1 MKSFWL
7 LVAHLLLI
15 ASSQISFQIPPSS
28 RPLISAETHQYID
41 SLVKNSSGLAVAVV
55 RRTSDG
61 KWEKEFGSY
70 GVATETG
77 KPVTPSTVFAIAS
90 NSKLFLALSVGLL
103 ISNETL
109 ANKRGQK
116 LKWTSK
122 PVDVFKGT
130 GLWGL
135 WDKDAE
141 RLVNFQDML
150 SHRTGLPRHDMS
162 ASPKPVSQLRY
173 LRPSAEVRQTFQYNN
188 LMYEALS
195 LLPSVLLNQSYE
207 SYISEH
213 LFSPLNM
220 TASAYSIA
228 EAEERGTMADGF
240 SSHMRYSPTIKA
252 PLKAA
257 VPFFQRPGEEPIW
270 AGAGGVLSSTKDLSI
285 WVSMLINNGSHP
297 DKNETIVSND
307 VIQHV
312 ATGLTVS
319 QGRARYPELS
329 PKVYGCGQWRY
340 TYQGHEIIEHGGS
353 VPGYK
358 VTQVTRFPNDDVGVI
373 VLSNDENGDNL
384 METVRWRLS
393 EDILGLERIDWESR
407 YRKADEEKLVKKQ
420 SLPGRPADIDGF
432 IQPPPKDYDSMLGTF
447 YHPTYGSFTPCLV
460 PSPSMSDFSS
470 EACSRLF
477 EHPVVQELV
486 DAAKNITISPDS
498 TPLLVVPFQRT
509 FSSWILLRHFD
520 GNTFNGSFA
529 WSNWDIR
536 QQEGYPDEGFLTTWE
551 GFDDE
556 ERFVAEWVNEP
567 VSGWSFKGNFW
578 GAGDT
583 ALNGV
588 NDEIAGKSGIDGAE
602 VWFGR
607 A

>member
-1 MKSFWL
+1 MFHALSQNNVYL
-7 LVAHLLLI
+7 RCQTRLTHEVILVI
-15 ASSQISFQIPPSS
+15 GRPFASHRFLSNIIPNPPFFTSFQM
-28 RPLISAETHQYID
+28 ISAETHQYID

-61 KWEKEFGSY
+61 KWEKKFGSY

-103 ISNETL
+103 ISNETF
-109 ANKRGQK
+109 ANERGQ
-116 LKWTSK
+116 TSK

-130 GLWGL
+130 GLWGCGIRMLNVWSISRICCLIELVYRDTTCPELQSL
-135 WDKDAE
+135 W
-141 RLVNFQDML
+141 
-150 SHRTGLPRHDMS
+150 
-162 ASPKPVSQLRY
+162 PKWQVSQLRY

-188 LMYEALS
+188 IMYEALA
-195 LLPSVLLNQSYE
+195 LLPSILLNQSYE

-213 LFSPLNM
+213 LFSPFNM
-220 TASAYSIA
+220 TASTYSIA
-228 EAEERGTMADGF
+228 EAEPYEIF
-240 SSHMRYSPTIKA
+240 SVNQGS
-252 PLKAA
+252 KAA
-257 VPFFQRPGEEPIW
+257 VPFFQRPGEELIL

-285 WVSMLINNGSHP
+285 WVSMLLNNGSHP
-297 DKNETIVSND
+297 DTNETIVPSE

-312 ATGLTVS
+312 ATGVTVS
-319 QGRARYPELS
+319 QGRAQYPEFS

-353 VPGYK
+353 NPGYK
-358 VTQVTRFPNDDVGVI
+358 VVLSQVTRFPNDGVGVI
-373 VLSNDENGDNL
+373 VLSNDENGASL
-384 METVRWRLS
+384 VETVRWRLS

-407 YRKADEEKLVKKQ
+407 YRKADEEKL
-420 SLPGRPADIDGF
+420 
-432 IQPPPKDYDSMLGTF
+432 PPPKDYDSMLGTF

-477 EHPVVQELV
+477 KHPVVQELV
-486 DAAKNITISPDS
+486 DAAKNITISSDS
-498 TPLLVVPFQRT
+498 TLLLVVPFQRT

-551 GFDDE
+551 GFDDD

-588 NDEIAGKSGIDGAE
+588 NDEIAGKSGIDEAE